1 MASADGI
8 DGTKEDRRLLRQ
20 KVSARTRF
28 YANRGAG
35 KNGNRAEGRAVR
47 RIEPGDGLI
56 KSEAIPSEAEA
67 WLNRGHYGAAEEG
80 LKKSL
85 TKRKAYL
92 SGFRGCGKSSS
103 GGFAERPGLKP
114 LEFAGI
120 FAGLKP
126 CAPTEKHKARI
137 FPQTL
142 KPR

>member
-67 WLNRGHYGAAEEG
+67 WFNRGHYRAAEEG
-80 LKKSL
+80 
-85 TKRKAYL
+85 
-92 SGFRGCGKSSS
+92 
-103 GGFAERPGLKP
+103 AEKVID
-114 LEFAGI
+114 E
-120 FAGLKP
+120 
-126 CAPTEKHKARI
+126 EKGV
-137 FPQTL
+137 PQRL
-142 KPR
+142 